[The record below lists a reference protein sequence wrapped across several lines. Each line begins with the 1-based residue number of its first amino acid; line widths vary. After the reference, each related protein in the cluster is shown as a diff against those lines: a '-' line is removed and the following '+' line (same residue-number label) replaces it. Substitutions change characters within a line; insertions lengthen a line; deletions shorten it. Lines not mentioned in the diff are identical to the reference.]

1 MTDTY
6 NDTTGSRKKFLIPL
20 VVLLLCAVS
29 LTGAGYAYNS
39 SVTVN
44 DGTAGA
50 DEYFVLDL
58 YDDQAAVITSNVQ
71 VTTEAVDGL
80 VITTAKTTGVDS
92 AIVGTLAME
101 DIEVMLYQ
109 GMFKISTANLDA
121 KTEFATVDVTSVAAE
136 FSATTLYA
144 IHDETHSDPAKWV
157 GVPAVLVKWDNQAN
171 KWVAAEP
178 GDQGAVN
185 AHQFAVANG
194 TITTTE
200 GEPAK
205 PVVKFFE
212 DAQNAPGD
220 EVTDGTFDIDTFYW
234 YSLYI
239 VNAGAQITE
248 ADVEIVADD
257 PATPEDETVLLDKIQ
272 VAEDF
277 AKAVVA
283 SLKINFDFTIQAT
296 AVENTYEITLAMG
309 DGATDGSA
317 VASVTDGKL
326 YRYVAATFVDD
337 SKVLAGYKNNAG
349 DVVINADGTL
359 ATGVAGYTDAQ
370 GNWIHEGAVTLTAQW
385 TTP

>member
-1 MTDTY
+1 MRDMY

-58 YDDQAAVITSNVQ
+58 YNDQAAVITSNVQ

-80 VITTAKTTGVDS
+80 VITTAKTTGANS
-92 AIVGTLAME
+92 AIIGTLAME
-101 DIEVMLYQ
+101 DIEGELYQ

-121 KTEFATVDVTSVAAE
+121 KTRFATVDVTSVEAA

-144 IHDETHSDPAKWV
+144 IYDATHSVPAKWV
-157 GVPAVLVKWDNQAN
+157 GVPAALVKWDNQAEE
-171 KWVAAEP
+171 WVAAEA
-178 GDQGAVN
+178 GDQEVVK
-185 AHQFAVANG
+185 AHQFTVADG
-194 TITTTE
+194 AITATE
-200 GEPAK
+200 GTPAK

-212 DAQNAPGD
+212 NNQNAPGN

-239 VNAGAQITE
+239 VDAGAQITE
-248 ADVEIVADD
+248 ADVQDVA
-257 PATPEDETVLLDKIQ
+257 KIQ
-272 VAEDF
+272 IAEDF

-296 AVENTYEITLAMG
+296 AVENTYVITLDKG
-309 DGATDGSA
+309 IGAEDGSA

-326 YRYVAATFVDD
+326 YRYVAATFADD
-337 SKVLAGYKNNAG
+337 SKVLEGYYNDADEK
-349 DVVINADGTL
+349 VINADGTL
-359 ATGVAGYTDAQ
+359 ASGVAGYTDAQ

-385 TTP
+385 ADP